1 MDTRTIDTVVIGAG
15 HAGLAVSRCLTDR
28 AIEHVVLERG
38 QVGER
43 WCSARWDSFRL
54 LTPNWLARLPGWA
67 YAGGDPDGFM
77 DAAQFAGYLRAYAS
91 SFDAPVLPGTTVLE
105 VRAAGDRYLIAT
117 DRGGWSAAN
126 VVIATGYHARA
137 RVPAHAAGIT
147 PDVAQITPDRYRE
160 PTSERGTSEAEA
172 TPDWYREPTS
182 ERGTSEAEATPNRNQ
197 RAGRLPDG
205 AVLVVGASASGVQIA
220 DDLVRAGRR
229 VVLAVG
235 GHTRLPRTYRGRDI
249 LWWLDRS
256 GSLDRTADDMADPDS
271 AQWETSL
278 QLAGTGRAVD
288 LGALQDRGV
297 RLAGRLVGV
306 EGDRARFADDLAE
319 TTAAADARMRGV
331 LARLDRWAAEFGI
344 RGPGDP
350 VPAVRPARGPDHLDL
365 RRAGV
370 AAVVWA
376 TGFRPWYPWLAVPVL
391 DRDGLLQHRRGVTAA
406 PGLYAIGLKFQYRR
420 RSTFID
426 GVGED
431 AAYLVDH
438 IAARC
443 RRRMVGS

>member
-1 MDTRTIDTVVIGAG
+1 MRTIDTVVIGAG
-15 HAGLAVSRCLTDR
+15 HAGLAVSHRLTDR

-38 QVGER
+38 RIGER
-43 WCSARWDSFRL
+43 WRSARWDSFRL

-67 YAGGDPDGFM
+67 YTGGDPDGFM
-77 DAAQFAGYLRAYAS
+77 DAPQFVDYLGAYAS
-91 SFDAPVLPGTTVLE
+91 AFDAPVRSGTTVLE
-105 VRAAGDRYLIAT
+105 VRAAGNRYVVTT
-117 DRGGWSAAN
+117 DRGGWTAAN

-137 RVPAHAAGIT
+137 RIPPYATEVAADVVQATPAG
-147 PDVAQITPDRYRE
+147 YGE
-160 PTSERGTSEAEA
+160 PTSERGTSEAEVKL
-172 TPDWYREPTS
+172 DRYGEPTS
-182 ERGTSEAEATPNRNQ
+182 ERGTSEAEVKLDRYKGPA
-197 RAGRLPDG
+197 RLPDG
-205 AVLVVGASASGVQIA
+205 DVLVVGASASGVQIA

-229 VVLAVG
+229 VTLAVG
-235 GHTRLPRTYRGRDI
+235 GHTRLPRTYRGRDM

-297 RLAGRLVGV
+297 RLAGRLLGV
-306 EGDRARFADDLAE
+306 EANRARFADDLAE
-319 TTAAADARMRGV
+319 TTGAADARMRGA
-331 LARLDRWAAEFGI
+331 LERLDRRAVALGVD
-344 RGPGDP
+344 GPPEP
-350 VPAVRPARGPDHLDL
+350 VPPVAPARGPAELDL

-370 AAVVWA
+370 AAIVWA

-426 GVGED
+426 GARED
-431 AAYLVDH
+431 AEYLVDH

-443 RRRMVGS
+443 PRRVGS

>member
-1 MDTRTIDTVVIGAG
+1 MRAIDTVVIGAG
-15 HAGLAVSRCLTDR
+15 HAGLAVSRGLTDR

-38 QVGER
+38 RIGER

-54 LTPNWLARLPGWA
+54 LTPNWLARLPGWE
-67 YAGGDPDGFM
+67 YSGGDPDGFM
-77 DAAQFAGYLRAYAS
+77 DAPRFAGYLRAYADA
-91 SFDAPVLPGTTVLE
+91 FDAPVLSGTTVLR
-105 VRAAGDRYLIAT
+105 VRATGDRYTVTT
-117 DRGGWSAAN
+117 DRGGWTAAN
-126 VVIATGYHARA
+126 VVIATGYHDRA
-137 RVPAHAAGIT
+137 RVPAYATGLGPDIVQLT
-147 PDVAQITPDRYRE
+147 PVKYRA
-160 PTSERGTSEAEA
+160 P
-172 TPDWYREPTS
+172 
-182 ERGTSEAEATPNRNQ
+182 
-197 RAGRLPDG
+197 GRLPDG

-229 VVLAVG
+229 VLLAVG

-249 LWWLDRS
+249 LWWLDRV
-256 GSLDRTADDMADPDS
+256 GSLDRTADDMDDPDS

-297 RLAGRLVGV
+297 RLAGRLLAV
-306 EGDRARFADDLAE
+306 EADQARFADDLAE
-319 TTAAADARMRGV
+319 TTGAADARLRGV
-331 LARLDRWAAEFGI
+331 LERLDRRAAALGVD
-344 RGPGDP
+344 GPRDP
-350 VPAVRPARGPDHLDL
+350 VRPVAPARGPLRMDL

-426 GVGED
+426 GARED

-443 RRRMVGS
+443 PRRVGS